1 MASEDATQG
10 SVLLPPGTFSQHV
23 ADNVDHNLC
32 TLDGKNTF
40 HGMGIIRIATT
51 KNGLT

>member
-10 SVLLPPGTFSQHV
+10 SIFLPPRTFSQHV

-40 HGMGIIRIATT
+40 HGMVIIQIATNE
-51 KNGLT
+51 NGLT